1 MDSKERKELLKT
13 YMSYG
18 LSKPF
23 ATAIVETA
31 NPGPILEFWKKEWH
45 KQYPDADD
53 VLVMAV
59 LEQTITPDEGEWLNS
74 VRSNHED
81 LIQFCLDGS
90 CTIEWAK
97 SLIEAGFLNHSR
109 EVSDILKGA
118 DPIVIGELSGIELQ
132 SDLLPPKL
140 EMKKKNTEPIFSNI
154 EHFLPSPP
162 GMPPMPRLTEK
173 VSEARPT
180 IVANNE
186 CTNCKALVPKSVT
199 KCPHCKFQ
207 LIWEWDRL
215 SVQERE
221 SVGFFMRD
229 FLPGIT
235 YQHNSALLFMQFLST
250 LSEDVT
256 FAEFVGIMTNPQSE
270 FLTVHPVEN
279 LVTISQVAH
288 KINEIYTR
296 KPRKRPLPSYSPR
309 KSFGKG
315 KFLEDRRDALSF
327 ELVDIRHMIEAS
339 KFWGRRY

>member
-1 MDSKERKELLKT
+1 MSSTNPKELVKM
-13 YMSYG
+13 YRSYG
-18 LSKPF
+18 LSEPF
-23 ATAIVETA
+23 AMAIVEGKDPKA
-31 NPGPILEFWKKEWH
+31 VMEFWNQDWH

-53 VLVMAV
+53 VLVIAV
-59 LEQTITPDEGEWLNS
+59 LEQTITPEEGEWLNS

-97 SLIEAGFLNHSR
+97 SLIEAGFVNHSR

-229 FLPGIT
+229 FLPGLT
-235 YQHNSALLFMQFLST
+235 YQHNFALLFMQFLST
-250 LSEDVT
+250 LPEDVT

-270 FLTVHPVEN
+270 FWTVYPVDHLFKIN
-279 LVTISQVAH
+279 QVAVGM
-288 KINEIYTR
+288 KAIL
-296 KPRKRPLPSYSPR
+296 RKRTPNNTIIPAMIGMVNLDGR
-309 KSFGKG
+309 H
-315 KFLEDRRDALSF
+315 F
-327 ELVDIRHMIEAS
+327 ENVWIRHMIEAS

>member
-1 MDSKERKELLKT
+1 M
-13 YMSYG
+13 
-18 LSKPF
+18 
-23 ATAIVETA
+23 AIVEGKDPKA
-31 NPGPILEFWKKEWH
+31 VMEFWNQDWH

-53 VLVMAV
+53 VLVIAV
-59 LEQTITPDEGEWLNS
+59 LEQTITPEEGEWLNS

-140 EMKKKNTEPIFSNI
+140 EMKTKNTEPIFSNI

-229 FLPGIT
+229 FLPGLT
-235 YQHNSALLFMQFLST
+235 YQHNFALLFMQFLST
-250 LSEDVT
+250 LPKDVT

-270 FLTVHPVEN
+270 FWTVYPVDHLFKIN
-279 LVTISQVAH
+279 QVAVGM
-288 KINEIYTR
+288 KAIL
-296 KPRKRPLPSYSPR
+296 RKRTPNNTIIPAMIGMVNLDGR
-309 KSFGKG
+309 H
-315 KFLEDRRDALSF
+315 F
-327 ELVDIRHMIEAS
+327 ENVWIRHMIEAS